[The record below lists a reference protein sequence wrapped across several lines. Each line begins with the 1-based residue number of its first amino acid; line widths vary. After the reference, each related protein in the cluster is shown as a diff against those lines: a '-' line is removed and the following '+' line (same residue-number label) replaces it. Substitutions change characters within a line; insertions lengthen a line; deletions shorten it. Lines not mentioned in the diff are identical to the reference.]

1 MTTARDTA
9 IAALIDD
16 AWEGHADP
24 LTRDDLGVIVD
35 GGLDALA
42 QRTRDA
48 ADVKVTLGH
57 VRRLLDTLP
66 VLQAASD
73 PEPWLKVRNIDLAK
87 VIDVA
92 AGEDP
97 DTWVHEPCDRD
108 FGHSPHHWTEF
119 TGDPVAPV
127 RFPHYC
133 NGEV

>member
-24 LTRDDLGVIVD
+24 LTRDDLGSIVD
-35 GGLDALA
+35 RVLDALA
-42 QRTRDA
+42 QRTRAAPDA
-48 ADVKVTLGH
+48 KVTLDH

-66 VLQAASD
+66 ILAAASD
-73 PEPWLKVRNIDLAK
+73 KEPWLKVRNIDLAK

-97 DTWVHEPCDRD
+97 DEWVHEPCDRG
-108 FGHSPHHWTEF
+108 FGHSPHHWTEL
-119 TGDPVAPV
+119 TGDMAFPV
-127 RFPHYC
+127 RMPHYC